1 MTPAYQAQS
10 KSPPAYSEV
19 WLKLPYPAATSAF
32 IHSAT
37 VDALSPMPD
46 WIVQTAGRPTW
57 AFADLGSVSPA
68 TNAALMTAVRAM
80 VENRRALD
88 IESPG
93 ELRAYQIRS
102 ELKR

>member
-1 MTPAYQAQS
+1 
-10 KSPPAYSEV
+10 
-19 WLKLPYPAATSAF
+19 
-32 IHSAT
+32 
-37 VDALSPMPD
+37 
-46 WIVQTAGRPTW
+46 
-57 AFADLGSVSPA
+57 VSPA